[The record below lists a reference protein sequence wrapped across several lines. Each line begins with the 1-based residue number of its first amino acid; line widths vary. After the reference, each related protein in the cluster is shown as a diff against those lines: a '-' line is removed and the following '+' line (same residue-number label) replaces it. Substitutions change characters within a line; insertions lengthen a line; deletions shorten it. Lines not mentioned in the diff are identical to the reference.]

1 MAEKSTGTTGR
12 LLAEEKN
19 SARESDGERE
29 RAYVTG
35 GKGRKDE
42 VGGSGIYPASSSD
55 APGDAE
61 IRSEGDLGHHRS
73 VPEAFEGDQGWWGS
87 E

>member
-1 MAEKSTGTTGR
+1 MAEKSSGTTAR
-12 LLAEEKN
+12 LIAEEEN
-19 SARESDGERE
+19 RTRESDDERE
-29 RAYVTG
+29 RDYVRG

-42 VGGSGIYPASSSD
+42 VGGSGIYPASSPD

-61 IRSEGDLGHHRS
+61 IRSEGDLGHHLN
-73 VPEAFEGDQGWWGS
+73 VPDTFEKDQGWWGS

>member
-1 MAEKSTGTTGR
+1 MAEKSTGTTAR
-12 LLAEEKN
+12 LKAEATN
-19 SARESDGERE
+19 SARESAGERE
-29 RAYVTG
+29 REYVRG

-42 VGGSGIYPASSSD
+42 VGGSGIYPASSPD

-61 IRSEGDLGHHRS
+61 IRSEGDLRHHRS
-73 VPEAFEGDQGWWGS
+73 VPDAFDKDQSWWGS